1 MLSHRHH
8 FVTMGT
14 ESLQAKVALLLLPRT
29 FAQVPKQDGQR
40 VRVLL
45 LILKNRTHVLCLG
58 QSTLHKPFHTVDCA
72 ENSKRRWELVAK
84 LLAEKTAGL
93 ILIGIPIWYFDIFPR
108 RLLYR
113 DLLRKRIKSQN
124 STGFL
129 ISSIHCGS
137 QKKKK
142 LSFYSNLHRGMNS
155 FVEECLNLQEQ
166 IPTTVQP
173 VQRNPAN
180 EKMKDNMEINKELCL
195 INLHIHP

>member
-58 QSTLHKPFHTVDCA
+58 QSTLHKPFHPVDCA
-72 ENSKRRWELVAK
+72 ENSKRRWEFVAK
-84 LLAEKTAGL
+84 LLAEQTAGL
-93 ILIGIPIWYFDIFPR
+93 ILIGIPIWYFDIFHR
-108 RLLYR
+108 RMLYR

-155 FVEECLNLQEQ
+155 L
-166 IPTTVQP
+166 
-173 VQRNPAN
+173 
-180 EKMKDNMEINKELCL
+180 
-195 INLHIHP
+195 

>member
-1 MLSHRHH
+1 MKRSRRIKSNSEVECFRIVIILSLW
-8 FVTMGT
+8 
-14 ESLQAKVALLLLPRT
+14 EPSPCKLKLLYCFCLELLRKCQSKT
-29 FAQVPKQDGQR
+29 VR

-113 DLLRKRIKSQN
+113 DLLRKRIKSQK

-129 ISSIHCGS
+129 ISSIH
-137 QKKKK
+137 
-142 LSFYSNLHRGMNS
+142 
-155 FVEECLNLQEQ
+155 LQG
-166 IPTTVQP
+166 TV
-173 VQRNPAN
+173 
-180 EKMKDNMEINKELCL
+180 L
-195 INLHIHP
+195 

>member
-93 ILIGIPIWYFDIFPR
+93 ILIGIPIWYFDISSEVALQRFATEKNQITELN
-108 RLLYR
+108 RLPDKFNTLWISEEKETFF
-113 DLLRKRIKSQN
+113 LFKS
-124 STGFL
+124 
-129 ISSIHCGS
+129 
-137 QKKKK
+137 
-142 LSFYSNLHRGMNS
+142 
-155 FVEECLNLQEQ
+155 
-166 IPTTVQP
+166 
-173 VQRNPAN
+173 A
-180 EKMKDNMEINKELCL
+180 
-195 INLHIHP
+195 